1 MKLVKLFVSIL
12 FILALVFFLTQNAGE
27 DSRVYL
33 NLLFKEYESIPVSM
47 IILGSLAI
55 GVLAGYAV
63 AVFSVLSSKA
73 EVHSLQNKNRKLT
86 EELNNLRNVAIDEG
100 IYDTE
105 DGEY

>member
-1 MKLVKLFVSIL
+1 MKLVKIFVSIL
-12 FILALVFFLTQNAGE
+12 LILALVFFLTQNAGE

-33 NLLFKEYESIPVSM
+33 NLLFKEYKSIPVSM
-47 IILGSLAI
+47 IILGSLTI
-55 GVLAGYAV
+55 GLLAGYAV

>member
-1 MKLVKLFVSIL
+1 MKLVKIFISIL
-12 FILALVFFLTQNAGE
+12 LILSLVLFLTQNAGE

-33 NLLFKEYESIPVSM
+33 NLLFKEYQSIPVSM

>member
-12 FILALVFFLTQNAGE
+12 LILALVFFLTQNAGE
-27 DSRVYL
+27 GSRVYL